1 MSGDLRYKCCPF
13 TKRSVC
19 VLSMRIGG
27 EGKVLG
33 GWSVTQRTKELN
45 NCISGTAFKVLL
57 DGTKDQ
63 AICQD
68 W

>member
-1 MSGDLRYKCCPF
+1 MSRELGYMCWPF
-13 TKRSVC
+13 TERSVC
-19 VLSMRIGG
+19 VFFMRIGD
-27 EGKVLG
+27 ELKVLG
-33 GWSVTQRTKELN
+33 GWSVIQRTKELN

-57 DGTKDQ
+57 DGTMDQ